1 MSMAKRKATA
11 LDVAKRAG
19 VSRSAVSLVLN
30 GRAQGNVTAERQER
44 VLRAAAELDYTP
56 NSVAVSLRNQQ
67 TSTIGIITDD
77 IVTSPFAGR
86 LISGASRTALARGYM
101 VLVIDSEHDVSREST
116 AAQQLAHRQVDGIM
130 YATGSLREVTTP
142 ATMRTLPAILANC
155 TDAASP
161 FRSVIP
167 AEVDGGRA
175 AAQLLID
182 LGHRRITL
190 LTGTLSSPAAPQR
203 EQGYREAM
211 EAAGLGREQQRVH
224 PTGWDI
230 DDGYR
235 AASAVLGGGDRPTA
249 IICSNDRVA
258 TGVLLYAASAGL
270 RVPRDLSVVG
280 YDDQQ
285 HVAANLVPAL
295 TTVALPHAEI
305 GETAMSMLLDEV
317 EGKAPEAE
325 NDAGETIL
333 VPCRVITR
341 ASTGAPPSS

>member
-1 MSMAKRKATA
+1 MAKRKATA

-77 IVTSPFAGR
+77 IVTSPFAGQ
-86 LISGASRTALARGYM
+86 LISGASRAALARGYM
-101 VLVIDSEHDVSREST
+101 VLVVDSEHDASREST

-130 YATGSLREVTTP
+130 YATGSLRDVSTP
-142 ATMRTLPAILANC
+142 PTMRTLPAVLANC

-161 FRSVIP
+161 LRSVIP

-175 AAQLLID
+175 AAQLLLD

-211 EAAGLGREQQRVH
+211 EAAGLGRGQQRVH
-224 PTGWDI
+224 PTGWNI
-230 DDGYR
+230 DDGHR
-235 AASAVLGGGDRPTA
+235 AASAVLGGKDRPTA

-258 TGVLLYAASAGL
+258 TGVLLYAAAAGL
-270 RVPRDLSVVG
+270 RVPQDLSVVG

-285 HVAANLVPAL
+285 YVAANLVPAL

-305 GETAMSMLLDEV
+305 GATAMSMLLDEV
-317 EGKAPEAE
+317 EGKAPAE
-325 NDAGETIL
+325 ETDGGETIL
-333 VPCRVITR
+333 VPCRIIHR
-341 ASTGAPPSS
+341 DSTGTPPSS

>member
-1 MSMAKRKATA
+1 MVNRKATA
-11 LDVAKRAG
+11 LDVAQRAG

-30 GRAQGNVTAERQER
+30 GRANGNVTAERQER
-44 VLRAAAELDYTP
+44 VLRAAAELNYTP
-56 NSVAVSLRNQQ
+56 NSIALSLRNQQ

-101 VLVIDSEHDVSREST
+101 VLVVDTEHDAARESA
-116 AAQQLAHRQVDGIM
+116 AAQQLVHRQVDGIM
-130 YATGSLREVTTP
+130 YATGSLREITAP
-142 ATMRTLPAILANC
+142 PGMLTLPAILANC
-155 TDAASP
+155 TDAGSQLQ
-161 FRSVIP
+161 SVIP

-182 LGHRRITL
+182 LGHRHITL

-211 EAAGLGREQQRVH
+211 NEAGLGPEQQHVH
-224 PTGWDI
+224 TTGWDI
-230 DDGYR
+230 DEGYR
-235 AASAVLGGGDRPTA
+235 AASSVLGGRDRPTA

-258 TGVLLYAASAGL
+258 TGVLLYAAAAGL
-270 RVPRDLSVVG
+270 RVPQDLSVVG

-285 HVAANLVPAL
+285 NLAANLVPAL

-305 GETAMSMLLDEV
+305 GAAAMSLLLDAV
-317 EGKAPEAE
+317 EGKAPAAE
-325 NDAGETIL
+325 QPAAGNL
-333 VPCRVITR
+333 LMPCRIIPR
-341 ASTGAPPSS
+341 ASTAAVPAR